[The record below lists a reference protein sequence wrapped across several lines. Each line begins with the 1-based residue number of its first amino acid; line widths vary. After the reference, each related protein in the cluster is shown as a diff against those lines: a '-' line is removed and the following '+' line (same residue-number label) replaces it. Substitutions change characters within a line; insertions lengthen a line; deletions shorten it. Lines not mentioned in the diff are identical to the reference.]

1 MDWKELEQNSGWAM
15 SKSDEAAHQWDKA
28 ADGWQKRIDFE
39 KSFTQAQVDACTR
52 VNRNTTVLDAC
63 CGTGRVTLPL
73 AEKAKHVYAIDAGEH
88 MLEHCRRNV
97 EALGLDNVTVQ
108 HIDNWHTCT
117 PGVEIPIADIAIA
130 VISPAQADILK
141 FSKCA
146 AQYCYFLSFT
156 KDAYRFVMADLFR
169 GVNEE
174 WEKRPK
180 PPAGPNGKPVNPVN
194 LNIQFNILYDC
205 GVFPEV
211 TYADGAWEHTAATR
225 EEVYDYL
232 RSLGHVDADKEER
245 FRANCDKRMAQT
257 EAGLWRYA
265 YESQMY
271 VLGWDPNQI
280 DWDKAAHL

>member
-1 MDWKELEQNSGWAM
+1 MTKREN
-15 SKSDEAAHQWDKA
+15 KR
-28 ADGWQKRIDFE
+28 QKGL
-39 KSFTQAQVDACTR
+39 SVR
-52 VNRNTTVLDAC
+52 VSL
-63 CGTGRVTLPL
+63 
-73 AEKAKHVYAIDAGEH
+73 
-88 MLEHCRRNV
+88 
-97 EALGLDNVTVQ
+97 
-108 HIDNWHTCT
+108 
-117 PGVEIPIADIAIA
+117 
-130 VISPAQADILK
+130 
-141 FSKCA
+141 
-146 AQYCYFLSFT
+146 FLST
-156 KDAYRFVMADLFR
+156 IVRKCKTY
-169 GVNEE
+169 
-174 WEKRPK
+174 
-180 PPAGPNGKPVNPVN
+180 
-194 LNIQFNILYDC
+194 IQFNILYDC

>member
-1 MDWKELEQNSGWAM
+1 MVCGHW
-15 SKSDEAAHQWDKA
+15 
-28 ADGWQKRIDFE
+28 
-39 KSFTQAQVDACTR
+39 VR
-52 VNRNTTVLDAC
+52 VET
-63 CGTGRVTLPL
+63 
-73 AEKAKHVYAIDAGEH
+73 
-88 MLEHCRRNV
+88 
-97 EALGLDNVTVQ
+97 LGLDNVTIQ

-232 RSLGHVDADKEER
+232 RSLGHVDADKEDR

-271 VLGWDPNQI
+271 VLGWGPNQI